1 MHRVRLNDLAAK
13 LWRRSNAPT
22 IHRRSIASQ
31 KSFVYGSEIAIARKN
46 GLPIVALESTIITHG
61 MPYPDNLNTAL
72 KVEDAVRK
80 QGAVPATIGIIDGKI
95 YVGLNNEQ
103 LEILSKAD
111 SAKTMK
117 CSRRDICFIAS
128 HGLNGGTTVSATML
142 IAHAADIPIMA
153 TGGIG
158 GVHRGAEITFDIST
172 DLIELG
178 RTPVAVVCSGVKS
191 ILDISKTLEYLETQ
205 GISVIKIGET
215 PEFPAFYCSET
226 LDKIKAPYRVSNAKK
241 AADIVETQRALGINT
256 GILFAVS
263 IPEKYT
269 LKPDIVDSAISEA
282 LERANAMNI
291 TGKQVTPFLLNE
303 LNNITRGQS
312 LEANIALIENNA
324 KIAAE
329 IAVNLCEKSR
339 TSCVELA
346 PVRSIISKQKPV
358 VIGGAVLDTVVQV
371 KESKINYDGRTHVGQ
386 SRRSCGG
393 VARNVADALIKLGLE
408 NTRLISVVGND
419 EYGKVILESLGT
431 GGKTVK
437 RMSDVNTARFTV
449 IVDINGECHFCVSEM
464 ESFTAIAPELIR
476 ECQSH
481 LEEASLIILDGN
493 PGLDTM
499 RCVLDIASQAN
510 IPVWYEPT
518 DIQTAVKIFE
528 AGSQWRNVLHFISPN
543 KNELKV
549 ISKYFNIPVPEH
561 MDLVAVKS
569 ITEQL
574 LEYIPIVITT
584 LGSQGVLVTRKAL
597 QDEPFYNKNGE
608 LIANSSIASRLYPAD
623 GIEKCSEI
631 LSVSGCGDC
640 FTAGIIYGI
649 HKNLDETNCVSIA
662 LKAAAL
668 SLRSFD
674 TVPRTLTMLSSSK
687 ES

>member
-1 MHRVRLNDLAAK
+1 MHRIRLNDLAAK
-13 LWRRSNAPT
+13 LWRRSDMPT
-22 IHRRSIASQ
+22 IHRHRRSITGRNSL
-31 KSFVYGSEIAIARKN
+31 VYGSEVAAARKN

-72 KVEDAVRK
+72 KVEDAS
-80 QGAVPATIGIIDGKI
+80 AVPATIGIIDGKVH
-95 YVGLNNEQ
+95 VGLNNKQ

-117 CSRRDICFIAS
+117 CSRRDICFIVS

-158 GVHRGAEITFDIST
+158 GVHRGAEMTFDVST

-191 ILDISKTLEYLETQ
+191 ILDIEKTLEYLETQ
-205 GISVIKIGET
+205 GIPVIKIGEM

-226 LDKIKAPYRVSNAKK
+226 SDKIKAPYRVSNAKK
-241 AADIVETQRALGINT
+241 AADIVKTQRALGINT

-269 LKPDIVDSAISEA
+269 LKPDIIDSAISKA
-282 LERANAMNI
+282 LERASSMHI

-303 LNNITRGQS
+303 LNKITCGQS

-324 KIAAE
+324 KVAAE
-329 IAVNLCEKSR
+329 IALNLCEKSR
-339 TSCVELA
+339 TSCIGGPA
-346 PVRSIISKQKPV
+346 PVQSIISKQKPV

-371 KESKINYDGRTHVGQ
+371 KELKICHDGRTHAGQ

-419 EYGKVILESLGT
+419 EHGKVILESLGT

-437 RMSDVNTARFTV
+437 QLSDVNTAKLTV
-449 IVDINGECHFCVSEM
+449 IVDVNGECHFCVSEM
-464 ESFTAIAPELIR
+464 ESLTAIVPELIKER
-476 ECQSH
+476 QSH
-481 LEEASLIILDGN
+481 LEEASLIVLDGN
-493 PGLDTM
+493 FGLDTM
-499 RCVLDIASQAN
+499 RCVLNIASQAN
-510 IPVWYEPT
+510 VPVWYEPT
-518 DIQTAVKIFE
+518 DIQKATKIFE
-528 AGSQWRNVLHFISPN
+528 AGPQWKNILHFISPN
-543 KNELKV
+543 ENELKV
-549 ISKYFNIPVPEH
+549 ISKYFNIPVSEN
-561 MDLVAVKS
+561 MDLTAVKS
-569 ITEQL
+569 IAEQL
-574 LEYIPIVITT
+574 LEYIPIVVTT
-584 LGSQGVLVTRKAL
+584 LGPQGVLVTRKAL
-597 QDEPFYNKNGE
+597 QDEPFYNKSGE
-608 LIANSSIASRLYPAD
+608 LIVNSSIASRLYPV
-623 GIEKCSEI
+623 IEKSSEI

-640 FTAGIIYGI
+640 LTAGIIYGI
-649 HKNLDETNCVSIA
+649 HKNLNETDCISIA

-668 SLRSFD
+668 SSRSFD
-674 TVPRTLTMLSSSK
+674 TVPRTLTMLSNSN
-687 ES
+687 EF